1 MSGPR
6 VLLVAESLRSAGGV
20 ERFVCE
26 LGNALSR
33 RGMSVVLGTADTPR
47 DRVVYPL
54 DPRVRVVAGGAS
66 SVPSTGSV
74 SGWRRGLV
82 IAAARLHVALA
93 LRRVARDAPA
103 DVVVVNG
110 VVAACTWLAV
120 APGRA
125 AATICCD
132 HNHYAARSGIW
143 QRLRARFY
151 RGAAAVVSLTEAD
164 RARFEAVN
172 AHVSVIANA
181 SSLRADA
188 PARPEGEH
196 VLAVGRHVAQK
207 GFDRLI
213 GAWPAVVAA
222 RPAARLRILGE
233 GPLRDA
239 AAAQAVA
246 LGVGASVELAPPTA
260 NVVEA
265 YRAAAVFVLPSRY
278 EGMPL
283 ALLEA
288 QALGVPAVAFD
299 CPTGPAE
306 VVTPETGI
314 VVADGDGAALANA
327 IVALLADPERRQ
339 RMGEAAIARA
349 KAVFS
354 PETQEAAW
362 SALIERVAARGEVAV
377 REATA

>member
-1 MSGPR
+1 MTGPR

-26 LGNALSR
+26 LGNALAR

-54 DPRVRVVAGGAS
+54 DPRVRVVAGGGAP
-66 SVPSTGSV
+66 VPSEGQA
-74 SGWRRGLV
+74 SGWRRQVV
-82 IAAARLHVALA
+82 IAAARLRVALA
-93 LRRVARDAPA
+93 LRAVARDVPA
-103 DVVVVNG
+103 DAVVVNG
-110 VVAACTWLAV
+110 VVAVCTWLAV

-125 AATICCD
+125 ATTICCD

-151 RGAAAVVSLTEAD
+151 PRAAAVVSLTEAD

-172 AHVSVIANA
+172 ANVAVIANA
-181 SSLRADA
+181 SSLRAA
-188 PARPEGEH
+188 HPARINGDV

-207 GFDRLI
+207 GFDRLVA
-213 GAWPAVVAA
+213 AWPAIVAV

-239 AAAQAVA
+239 LATQAAA
-246 LGVGASVELAPPTA
+246 LGVAASVELVPPTSQVA
-260 NVVEA
+260 DA

-306 VVTPETGI
+306 IVTAETGI
-314 VVADGDGAALANA
+314 VVADGDLAALANA
-327 IVALLADPERRQ
+327 VVSLLADPLRRQ

-349 KAVFS
+349 QTVFS
-354 PETQEAAW
+354 PEAHEAAW
-362 SALIERVAARGEVAV
+362 AALVERVATGAGAAV